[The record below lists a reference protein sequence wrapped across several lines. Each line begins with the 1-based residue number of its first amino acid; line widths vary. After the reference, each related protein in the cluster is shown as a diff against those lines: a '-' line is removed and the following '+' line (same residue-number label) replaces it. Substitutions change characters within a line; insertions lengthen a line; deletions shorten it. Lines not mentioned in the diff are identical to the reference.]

1 MLLRILIGNIRVEK
15 QNILYII
22 LIISLLNSVYH
33 NAMKTFRLI
42 ISLLVMAGLVACHSE
57 VTDSQHVLFPNVSVL
72 DKTNSETKLSS
83 LFEKYKIVKLET
95 NDSCLIGGRKMKFV
109 KHDSRYY
116 VQSYNDVL
124 IFDEE
129 GQFQNRLSKVGNS
142 PEEYPQLYDFDVV
155 RSASSEIWVSTAG
168 GIMIYDANTLSFKR
182 KIVVDGHV
190 NKFKYVNDETIILVT
205 PDDEV
210 FKVCDKTGKIRKKFM
225 KKDLANAGNKI
236 VQFTVYAEKVIYQLD
251 ETAEAVVYD
260 INSDSFSVQPL
271 IPLEG
276 DLLTVKDNRDYYEQY
291 GYTEQY
297 QYVVQDFVRMSSVR
311 TFNDK
316 VLIVTKHPNGKD
328 CLTVSDKGK
337 SATYELRP
345 SAHGLRNDI
354 LEATD
359 CSFINTLICCESDS
373 GFLFM
378 IPASLSDKGEM
389 DEVNPTLLDVAM

>member
-1 MLLRILIGNIRVEK
+1 
-15 QNILYII
+15 
-22 LIISLLNSVYH
+22 
-33 NAMKTFRLI
+33 MKTFRLI

-57 VTDSQHVLFPNVSVL
+57 VTDLQHVLFPNVSVL

-95 NDSCLIGGRKMKFV
+95 
-109 KHDSRYY
+109 
-116 VQSYNDVL
+116 YNDVL

-190 NKFKYVNDETIILVT
+190 NQFKYVNDETIILVT

-276 DLLTVKDNRDYYEQY
+276 DLLTVKDNRDYYKQY

-297 QYVVQDFVRMSSVR
+297 QHVVQDFVRMSSVR

-373 GFLFM
+373 GFY
-378 IPASLSDKGEM
+378 S
-389 DEVNPTLLDVAM
+389 